1 MITVY
6 YNIFLA
12 KELNAFNNFLADILG
27 GVGWTAICYCFSF
40 FYLFSSNCQVK

>member
-12 KELNAFNNFLADILG
+12 KELNALNNFLADIFG
-27 GVGWTAICYCFSF
+27 GLVGQLFVIVSHF
-40 FYLFSSNCQVK
+40 FIYSIQIVR